1 MDVLVW
7 VVAAVFTL
15 VTALVMAGVV
25 RRLLGIRFGRVRLLL
40 AGALAFLVSGPIFS
54 AMANSVRPDDPTLT
68 PIWFFLLSV
77 VLALLAA
84 MVFLV
89 VAEALVPTGSVPPP
103 YEWVR
108 AVRGRVA
115 RARRYA
121 QISRIAFR
129 HGLGPGLRRAGSAS
143 PADRARTAGELRT
156 ALEEGG
162 VTFVKLG
169 QLLSTRRDLLPA
181 ELVDELGRL
190 RDRAAPVPREEILAA
205 VAAELSAPAEEVF
218 ATFDETPLAAASVAQ
233 VHAATLR
240 TGEEVVVKVQ
250 RPGVRPGVERDLEIV
265 HRLARSLETS
275 TSWARSIGARDLAF
289 GFAAALREELDFR
302 VEAANLA
309 AVAAT
314 ARDDVVLPVAIPALC
329 TERVLVMRRLVGT
342 PLAEA
347 QVTAAVAHDLAR
359 TLLRA
364 VLRQVTLDGVFH
376 ADPHAGN
383 VLLLADGRLGLL
395 DFGSVGR
402 LDAAVRGAL
411 QRLLLAVD
419 RGDPLGVSDAL
430 LEVVPRPDEIDEQA
444 LERAVGVLLARHL
457 GPGATAGV
465 KLFTD
470 LFRIVAA
477 FGLSVPPEVA
487 AVFRALAT
495 LEGTLTELAPGFD
508 LVAEARA
515 YAAGQLAEQWRTG
528 SPRQLV
534 TDELTT
540 LLPMLRRLPRRLE
553 RIAGAV
559 EHGRLTVN
567 VRLFSDERDR
577 RYATGLLEQL
587 LLTVLGATA
596 GIMGALLL
604 TADGG
609 PVVTGTTTL
618 HQLLGYFLLVI
629 SSVLVLRVLVVVFR
643 PGP

>member
-1 MDVLVW
+1 M
-7 VVAAVFTL
+7 
-15 VTALVMAGVV
+15 
-25 RRLLGIRFGRVRLLL
+25 
-40 AGALAFLVSGPIFS
+40 
-54 AMANSVRPDDPTLT
+54 
-68 PIWFFLLSV
+68 
-77 VLALLAA
+77 
-84 MVFLV
+84 
-89 VAEALVPTGSVPPP
+89 
-103 YEWVR
+103 
-108 AVRGRVA
+108 
-115 RARRYA
+115 
-121 QISRIAFR
+121 
-129 HGLGPGLRRAGSAS
+129 
-143 PADRARTAGELRT
+143 
-156 ALEEGG
+156 
-162 VTFVKLG
+162 
-169 QLLSTRRDLLPA
+169 
-181 ELVDELGRL
+181 
-190 RDRAAPVPREEILAA
+190 PREAILAA
-205 VAAELSAPAEEVF
+205 VAAELSAPADEVF

-240 TGEEVVVKVQ
+240 TGEDVVVKVQ
-250 RPGVRPGVERDLEIV
+250 RPGVRPNVERDLEIV
-265 HRLARSLETS
+265 HRLARTLETS
-275 TSWARSIGARDLAF
+275 TSWGRSIGARDLAA

-309 AVAAT
+309 AVAA
-314 ARDDVVLPVAIPALC
+314 AGRDGSADIILPVTVPHLC

-347 QVTAAVAHDLAR
+347 RVDGESAHDLAR

-364 VLRQVTLDGVFH
+364 LLRQVTLDGVFH

-457 GPGATAGV
+457 GPGAAPGV
-465 KLFTD
+465 QMFTD

-477 FGLSVPPEVA
+477 FGLSVPAEVA
-487 AVFRALAT
+487 AVFRSLAT
-495 LEGTLTELAPGFD
+495 LEGTLTQLAPGFD

-515 YAAGQLAEQWRTG
+515 FAAGQLAEQWRTG

-567 VRLFSDERDR
+567 VRLFADERDR

-604 TADGG
+604 TANGG
-609 PVVTGTTTL
+609 PIVTGGTTL

-629 SSVLVLRVLVVVFR
+629 SSILVLRVLVVVFR
-643 PGP
+643 RGP